1 MIASMSPDTDRRP
14 AVCEPSHNGIHVGPS
29 AIADRSEAG
38 LFRRRLGAKRRI
50 LERYA
55 RTHDGRVVI
64 DIAAEKIADLYDDF
78 DKHASYLKKELDPEL
93 ADYIIDSVREIGREP
108 FLVQISLAAPMDASA
123 VCRVQTSLHN
133 YFLYLKE
140 LEAREMRR
148 LLRTSMILLVVG
160 AALLTAAVWLNSL
173 PAVREV
179 VLSSVIAEGLT
190 IAAWVSLW
198 EALAMFLVNW
208 TPHRRLIRMYER
220 IAEADVQF
228 QEAEHEAEA

>member
-1 MIASMSPDTDRRP
+1 MVRDRERRSTSSCDLP
-14 AVCEPSHNGIHVGPS
+14 RNGILASPGSVPYN
-29 AIADRSEAG
+29 EAVVFG
-38 LFRRRLGAKRRI
+38 RKLGTKRRV

-55 RTHDGRVVI
+55 RTDDGRVVI

-93 ADYIIDSVREIGREP
+93 VDYIIDSVREIGREP
-108 FLVQISLAAPMDASA
+108 FLVQISLAAPMDPSA
-123 VCRVQTSLHN
+123 VCRVETSLHN
-133 YFLYLKE
+133 YFLYLKG

-198 EALAMFLVNW
+198 EALATFLVNW

-228 QEAEHEAEA
+228 QEVEQETVA

>member
-1 MIASMSPDTDRRP
+1 MSPDTDRRP
-14 AVCEPSHNGIHVGPS
+14 AVCEPSRDGLYLGPRP
-29 AIADRSEAG
+29 ANDRSDLG
-38 LFRRRLGAKRRI
+38 LFGRRLGAKRRI

-55 RTHDGRVVI
+55 HTDDGRVVI

-108 FLVQISLAAPMDASA
+108 FLIQVSLAAPMDSSA

-133 YFLYLKE
+133 YFLYLRE

-160 AALLTAAVWLNSL
+160 AALLTASVWMNSRA
-173 PAVREV
+173 AVRDIV
-179 VLSSVIAEGLT
+179 VGSLIAEGLT

-208 TPHRRLIRMYER
+208 APHRRLIRMYER
-220 IAEADVQF
+220 IAKADVRF
-228 QEAEHEAEA
+228 QEVEHESEA

>member
-1 MIASMSPDTDRRP
+1 MSADTDRRP
-14 AVCEPSHNGIHVGPS
+14 AVCEPSRDGLHLGPRPDS
-29 AIADRSEAG
+29 DSSDVG
-38 LFRRRLGAKRRI
+38 LFGGRRLGTKRRI

-55 RTHDGRVVI
+55 HTDDGRVVI
-64 DIAAEKIADLYDDF
+64 DIAAARIADLYDDF

-93 ADYIIDSVREIGREP
+93 ADYIIDSVREIGRES
-108 FLVQISLAAPMDASA
+108 FLVQISLAAPMDSSA

-133 YFLYLKE
+133 YFLYLRE

-160 AALLTAAVWLNSL
+160 AALLTASVWLNSL

-179 VLSSVIAEGLT
+179 VLGSVIAEGLT

-208 TPHRRLIRMYER
+208 APHRRLIRMYER
-220 IAEADVQF
+220 IAKADVRF
-228 QEAEHEAEA
+228 QEVEREAEA